1 MIGRA
6 TSQIFAGGLENRML
20 VEARRGETESS
31 ASRLRA
37 ENSAAEGG
45 GREPNIECDAR
56 EIENAQRLLGM
67 LPHGVWVKIVDNLDS
82 QNDLFPLALSCR
94 FFRQKQK
101 ELGSRKRREQS
112 GSGSEEPRRPL
123 KTRLRRFLLRRQP
136 ASAEYLRFW
145 RTVEMSR
152 ECGDLRDLR
161 IRRLAA
167 YHGHLPLLQ
176 ELGFT
181 GSYRD
186 AKNHNVGIAEEAGES
201 FSSSLFPHLLASA
214 SDLFLLFFPSQ
225 RLDANWRPCSG

>member
-1 MIGRA
+1 MSEIYRPSEVGRA
-6 TSQIFAGGLENRML
+6 ASLERRLL
-20 VEARRGETESS
+20 VEAEQCEKLFS

-45 GREPNIECDAR
+45 GREANIECDAR

-101 ELGSRKRREQS
+101 ELGSRKRQS
-112 GSGSEEPRRPL
+112 GSESEEPRRPL

-214 SDLFLLFFPSQ
+214 SDLLLSFFSFFP
-225 RLDANWRPCSG
+225 